1 MNELIPIEQTML
13 WGVMIVAFISL
24 IYAFWLWKDTIAR
37 DKGTQKMQD
46 VWLAI
51 KAGAEGYLR
60 KQLRTIAFVVVALTV
75 IIFLSV
81 YVVPPSPEAVDRFGK
96 NALVIIAIGRTL
108 AFILGASFSTI
119 VGQLGMRVAIE
130 GNIRV
135 SSRSSC
141 ALAAGSIRKPLTS
154 AQI

>member
-13 WGVMIVAFISL
+13 WGVMVVAFISL
-24 IYAFWLWKDTIAR
+24 VYAYWLWKQTIAR

-60 KQLRTIAFVVVALTV
+60 KQLRTISLVVVVLTV

-81 YVVPPSPEAVDRFGK
+81 YIIPPSREAVGRFGD
-96 NALVIIAIGRTL
+96 NAVIIIAVGRTL
-108 AFILGASFSTI
+108 AFILGAAFSTI

-135 SSRSSC
+135 AAEAVREDYNG
-141 ALAAGSIRKPLTS
+141 ALTVAY
-154 AQI
+154 